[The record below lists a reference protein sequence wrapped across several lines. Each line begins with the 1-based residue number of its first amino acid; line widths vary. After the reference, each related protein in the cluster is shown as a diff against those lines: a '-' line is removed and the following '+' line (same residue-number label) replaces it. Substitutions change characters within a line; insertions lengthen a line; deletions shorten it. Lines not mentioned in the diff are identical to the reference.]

1 APQRFESDGLVGELV
16 GPDAQKA
23 GRPPRAETN
32 ADGARALGQAGDVGV
47 SVRTGDGEDLVT
59 DPDDVDAA
67 VREDALSVTRR
78 AGPHASDVIG
88 QRRVRLAFPVADGD
102 GQPTAPSICSSM
114 SRLHSTAYCIGRVR
128 VTGSMKP
135 LT

>member
-88 QRRVRLAFPVADGD
+88 QRRVRLAFPVTDGD
-102 GQPTAPSICSSM
+102 GKSNATTICSTLSWI
-114 SRLHSTAYCIGRVR
+114 HSTASNIGRVR
-128 VTGSMKP
+128 VLRSMKP
-135 LT
+135 LW